1 MDLSQWSDT
10 FTILYTKTWRDAIS
24 WRNELATPFQV
35 RGLNLLLRQG
45 MLDKAN
51 RECKLDIVSKL
62 INREIES
69 TNELTKIEAHVLIN
83 ILKDEGASGE
93 KNWVLSPDGVNW
105 IYQAEINWLE
115 AKYMV
120 ETI

>member
-10 FTILYTKTWRDAIS
+10 FTILYAKTWRDAIS
-24 WRNELATPFQV
+24 WRNEPATPFQV

-83 ILKDEGASGE
+83 ILKDEKVSGE

-120 ETI
+120 GTM